1 MEDKIRLIDV
11 GARRGIDPRWN
22 PYFKNLEVLAFE
34 PDPEECSTLNSKEH
48 PYTIRY
54 LPIALGA
61 DNNKEATLFITR
73 QPGCSSLLQP
83 NAELCR
89 DYQYGQAMEVVD
101 KKSITL
107 NRLENI
113 CDGFQPDVIKVDTQG
128 TELDVLIGAGKLL
141 DNVLV
146 VELEI
151 EFVPQYMGQA
161 VFSDV
166 DAYMRQR
173 GFSLRGI
180 RRTYWRAKA
189 EDYTHC
195 FGGQLF
201 HGDAL
206 YIRPDQIN
214 CTKGHIIL
222 AAYRQYDLLTHF
234 GITHLIPEQPMIIR
248 LISQLLSGYS
258 NRELR
263 RLVDRIR
270 PAHATDWHDPDFF

>member
-1 MEDKIRLIDV
+1 MEDKIRLVDV

-34 PDPEECSTLNSKEH
+34 PDPEECSSLNSKKH
-48 PYTIRY
+48 PYSIRY

-61 DNNKEATLFITR
+61 DDGKEATLFICR
-73 QPGCSSLLQP
+73 QPGCSSVLRP
-83 NAELCR
+83 NIKLCS
-89 DYQYGQAMEVVD
+89 DYQYGKAMEVVEERP
-101 KKSITL
+101 IIL
-107 NRLENI
+107 NRMENV
-113 CDGFQPDVIKVDTQG
+113 CKDFQPDVLKVDTQG
-128 TELDVLIGAGKLL
+128 TELDVLKGTGKLL
-141 DNVLV
+141 DNVLA

-151 EFVPQYMGQA
+151 EFVPQYLGQA

-166 DAYMRQR
+166 DSYMRQQ
-173 GFSLRGI
+173 GFTLRGI
-180 RRTYWRAKA
+180 RRTYWRTKGN
-189 EDYTHC
+189 YVHS

-206 YIRPDQIN
+206 YLRPDSMN

-222 AAYRQYDLLTHF
+222 SAYRQYDLLAHF
-234 GITHLIPEQPMIIR
+234 GVTHLIPEEPVYLR
-248 LISQLLSGYS
+248 FISQLLSRFP

-263 RLVDRIR
+263 RFVDRVR